1 MQIEQPQ
8 PKQRRYSDHD
18 KAKALIALDLNG
30 GNVKYTAQQINI
42 PRKTL
47 SQWNNGHIPDDV
59 ASIRHNKTKDLADK
73 FEDLAHLYIAQAVDT
88 VDKANGTNA
97 ITGAG
102 IAVDKMRL
110 LRGESTA
117 HIAVAHIAQNFQ
129 LTLEQALDLHKAN
142 PTKYPLPTRQ
152 QALDSYESSCR
163 SNGVTPDFD
172 AIDLSVLDGET
183 VSTNSE

>member
-73 FEDLAHLYIAQAVDT
+73 FEDLAHLYISQAVDT

-117 HIAVAHIAQNFQ
+117 NIAVSTITQNFNI
-129 LTLEQALDLHKAN
+129 TLEQAKDLHAAN
-142 PTKYPLPTRQ
+142 PTKYPLPDRQ
-152 QALDSYESSCR
+152 TIIDSYEATCQK
-163 SNGVTPDFD
+163 NGVQPDYD
-172 AIDLSVLDGET
+172 AIDLSVLDKE
-183 VSTNSE
+183 NID